1 MKRFQLEATEKMQ
14 SFLEE
19 DATMEFVAITAVEGA
34 KLKVEYGG
42 AHATRP
48 TEEMDVDSFVGVKS
62 HRAKGKRITTYDVA
76 SLSFFEP
83 EPSEEPKSAT
93 TEDEVLDVD
102 LATAEQAVE
111 GLEGEQAYE
120 QSVVEDDEPVLM
132 IDSAQLNLF

>member
-1 MKRFQLEATEKMQ
+1 
-14 SFLEE
+14 
-19 DATMEFVAITAVEGA
+19 
-34 KLKVEYGG
+34 
-42 AHATRP
+42 
-48 TEEMDVDSFVGVKS
+48 MDVDSFVGVKS

-76 SLSFFEP
+76 SLSFIEP
-83 EPSEEPKSAT
+83 EPSEEPKPAT